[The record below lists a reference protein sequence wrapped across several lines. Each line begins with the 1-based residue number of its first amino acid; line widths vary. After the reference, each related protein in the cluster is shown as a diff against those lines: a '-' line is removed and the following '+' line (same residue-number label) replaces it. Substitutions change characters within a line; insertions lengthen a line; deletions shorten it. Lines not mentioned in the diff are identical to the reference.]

1 MPLQKNILD
10 TIKKNHIEPIS
21 RFRILRRKY
30 LIFGLFWLLIGLG
43 IFIVS
48 FFISDV
54 SGVMEFVEMDT
65 IYILLAWII
74 VIMWLGI
81 FIYRDSRN
89 IGTLYRYSMSR
100 VIAIIFITLILGWV
114 FVHFSRIDIYIQKY
128 LIKYTGYENFMS
140 TYAYWDNP
148 QQWRLIGEII
158 EIWSGWI
165 TIEDTSDTL
174 WTIALEKG
182 IFIAQGDKDDSWGI
196 EIGNTIK
203 ISWVLE
209 GSGIFTASGISVLFE

>member
-1 MPLQKNILD
+1 MSLKKNILD
-10 TIKKNHIEPIS
+10 TIKKEHINPIS
-21 RFRILRRKY
+21 LWAVKRKRY
-30 LIFGLFWLLIGLG
+30 LILTFFSLLIGLG
-43 IFIVS
+43 VFIVS

-65 IYILLAWII
+65 IYILLTWII
-74 VIMWLGI
+74 AIIWLAL

-100 VIAIIFITLILGWV
+100 VIASIFITLILGWV
-114 FVHFSRIDIYIQKY
+114 LVHFSRIDIYIQKY

-148 QQWRLIGEII
+148 QQWRLIGEIT
-158 EIWSGWI
+158 EIWSGWL
-165 TIEDTSDTL
+165 TIEDRRDTL
-174 WTIALEKG
+174 WTIILERG
-182 IFIAQGDKDDSWGI
+182 MFVVQGDRDDSWGI